1 MVKVSVIIP
10 SYRRADRVRDSIESV
25 LAQTFSDLEVIV
37 VDDGSDDGTDKV
49 VEAVEDTRVRYVSHP
64 TNRGGNAA
72 RNTGIRHA
80 RGDLIAFLDSDDVWE
95 PDKLE
100 SQVEHLIRV
109 GPEFGFCTTWILR
122 VDPFGQEISRIEPSP
137 EGRSPFQLWE
147 GNDLGGFSTVLV
159 RKEALQRMGDLD
171 ESLASCQDWDC
182 YLRLCRVT
190 SWTVVPRP
198 LVRYVDNP
206 GDAVRITSRRASVI
220 SGTRHV
226 FDRFLDHRQE
236 IPSDVARRSLVNFL
250 ILFAWTGSL
259 ADFTRVCS
267 AIPPSAWDAQ
277 LRRVAWTNLR
287 YCLRQSIRAMAPTPD
302 SGQAVRIRPLLLAGR
317 IQGWEP

>member
-1 MVKVSVIIP
+1 MVHVSVIIP
-10 SYRRADRVRDSIESV
+10 SYRRADQVRTSIESV
-25 LAQTFSDLEVIV
+25 LAQTLHDLEVIV
-37 VDDGSDDGTDKV
+37 VDDGSGDGTDKV
-49 VEAVEDTRVRYVSHP
+49 VQAIDDVRVRYVAHP

-80 RGDLIAFLDSDDVWE
+80 KADLIAFLDSDDVWE

-100 SQVEHLIRV
+100 AQVDHLARV

-122 VDPFGQEISRIEPSP
+122 VDPADQEISRFEPTP
-137 EGRSPFQLWE
+137 EGRSPFRLWE

-182 YLRLCRVT
+182 YLRLSRVT
-190 SWTVVPRP
+190 RWTVVPRP

-206 GDAVRITSRRASVI
+206 GDAVRITSRRAAVI

-226 FDRFLDHRQE
+226 FDRYLDHRQE
-236 IPSDVARRSLVNFL
+236 IPADVAQRSLANFL
-250 ILFAWTGSL
+250 VLFAWSGSVT
-259 ADFTRVCS
+259 DFIRVCA
-267 AIPPSAWDAQ
+267 AIPVDGWDRQ
-277 LRRVAWTNLR
+277 LRRIAWTNFR
-287 YCLRQSIRAMAPTPD
+287 YCIRQSMRAMAPPPD
-302 SGQAVRIRPLLLAGR
+302 SGEPSRIRPLLLAGR
-317 IQGWEP
+317 GQGWGS